1 MMKYIQILTTRINKK
16 EAGCLIE
23 LIRCKNGWSV
33 YDPNYPQY
41 TDIKLNV
48 LIQDPNDKTKRVIAE
63 IQFLL
68 NLMSA
73 FKKKAHKLYSVERK
87 YEVQ

>member
-1 MMKYIQILTTRINKK
+1 MKYITILTTRIGRK
-16 EAGCLIE
+16 EARCLIE
-23 LIRCKNGWSV
+23 MIRCKNGWKV
-33 YDPNYPQY
+33 YDANYPQY

-48 LIQDPNDKTKRVIAE
+48 LIQDPNDKSKRVIAE
-63 IQFLL
+63 LQFLL

-87 YEVQ
+87 YEV